1 MPMQEMRVQSLGWED
16 PLGKEMATH
25 SNILLWETPQTE
37 EPGKLQSV
45 GLQEGQTQLS
55 DSNNNSFERIIIESI
70 QSSVICETNWFSPIC
85 WIVYSLP
92 ISMLYPFCPK
102 QGFPICNSFLGGG
115 LSTPLTLI
123 PLVLDSRMRMAV
135 KNLRLTLFLFF

>member
-1 MPMQEMRVQSLGWED
+1 MDAHVFYQEKNLPAGDIGDAGSIPGGGD

-70 QSSVICETNWFSPIC
+70 QSSVICETN
-85 WIVYSLP
+85 
-92 ISMLYPFCPK
+92 
-102 QGFPICNSFLGGG
+102 
-115 LSTPLTLI
+115 
-123 PLVLDSRMRMAV
+123 
-135 KNLRLTLFLFF
+135 